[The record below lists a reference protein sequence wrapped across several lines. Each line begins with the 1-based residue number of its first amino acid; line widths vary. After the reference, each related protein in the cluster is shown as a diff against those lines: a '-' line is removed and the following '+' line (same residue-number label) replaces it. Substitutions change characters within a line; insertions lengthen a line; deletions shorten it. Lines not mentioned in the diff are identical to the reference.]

1 MAQKQIEAV
10 FVTYKDRLT
19 RFGFRYLEAFF
30 SSYSCRIETV
40 DAEELKEPKQELVE
54 DLIAIVTS
62 FAGKIYGA
70 RSHKERKVV
79 EAVENAVRER

>member
-1 MAQKQIEAV
+1 MVQKQIEAV
-10 FVTYKDRLT
+10 FVTCKDRLT

-30 SSYSCRIETV
+30 SSYGCRIETV

-54 DLIAIVTS
+54 DLIATATS

-70 RSHKERKVV
+70 RSHKKRMIV
-79 EAVENAVRER
+79 EAVENAIRDR

>member
-1 MAQKQIEAV
+1 VVQKQIEAV

-30 SSYSCRIETV
+30 SSYGCRIETV

-54 DLIAIVTS
+54 DLIATVTS

-70 RSHKERKVV
+70 RSHKKRKVV
-79 EAVENAVRER
+79 EAVENAIRDR

>member
-1 MAQKQIEAV
+1 MVQKQIEAV

-30 SSYSCRIETV
+30 SSYGCRIETV

-70 RSHKERKVV
+70 RSHKKRMIV
-79 EAVENAVRER
+79 EAVEDAIRDR